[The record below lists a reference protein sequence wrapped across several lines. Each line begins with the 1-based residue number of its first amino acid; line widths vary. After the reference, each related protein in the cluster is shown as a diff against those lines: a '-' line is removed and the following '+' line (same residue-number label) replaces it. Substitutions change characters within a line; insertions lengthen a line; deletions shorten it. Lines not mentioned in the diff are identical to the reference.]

1 MNMLEGM
8 LVLLRVTHSTIMT
21 LKSFQDQQE
30 MSMIKESIKVKQ
42 MIITVIKK
50 MLRLIKFFIMRPEYL
65 FDISIL
71 TYWFS
76 KLVD

>member
-42 MIITVIKK
+42 MIITILKK
-50 MLRLIKFFIMRPEYL
+50 VFRLLKFFIMRPEYL

-76 KLVD
+76 KLID